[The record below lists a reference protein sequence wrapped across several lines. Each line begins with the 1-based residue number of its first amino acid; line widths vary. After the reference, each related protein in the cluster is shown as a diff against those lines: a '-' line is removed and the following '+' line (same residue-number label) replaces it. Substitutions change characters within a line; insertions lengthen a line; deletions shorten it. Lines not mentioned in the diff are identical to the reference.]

1 MIIVGMSIDEIQKQV
16 GADFLL
22 LNKVEDS
29 RADII
34 HDWAVRKK
42 NESVLSWQWKSPN
55 GNIWHMMYQR
65 DGEHVNIVHYMF
77 INGNYGRYVLKP
89 QPTDDGFVILVY
101 LPHFFK
107 RYRERMK
114 LGNKLNPGQ
123 LIRRYLRRN
132 SNASCR
138 MNDIG
143 EFEATTAEG
152 IGLGV
157 AVSERQRLMKTF
169 ITYDMAKGS
178 QIERFR
184 EGNKRR
190 KQMCDNYPVFSVDVR
205 NEMMEFGLTDEE
217 LNNKKQD

>member
-1 MIIVGMSIDEIQKQV
+1 MIIVGMSIDGIQKQV

-42 NESVLSWQWKSPN
+42 NESVLSWKWKSPN
-55 GNIWHMMYQR
+55 GNVWHMMYQR

-114 LGNKLNPGQ
+114 LGSKLNPGQ

-132 SNASCR
+132 SNASSR

-169 ITYDMAKGS
+169 IDMAKGS